1 MSWLIKRCI
10 GTLKPVRPTWASTGL
25 TIESLWLIA
34 PHMDTGMLGTAQGQE
49 LWANNIYQEL
59 WKTKLEVNL
68 KATQQVTIKPVS
80 SQLMT
85 KSRYRFWSGVTI
97 SHLLSMDGINV
108 YARGEWLTVPPHQDI
123 DSTDMKTHNPQRLPP
138 KVQHPAPVPGTER
151 SRAMSNECQRHDSR
165 GNMENAPLR

>member
-1 MSWLIKRCI
+1 
-10 GTLKPVRPTWASTGL
+10 
-25 TIESLWLIA
+25 
-34 PHMDTGMLGTAQGQE
+34 MLVTAQGQE

-97 SHLLSMDGINV
+97 SHLPSMDGINL
-108 YARGEWLTVPPHQDI
+108 YARGE
-123 DSTDMKTHNPQRLPP
+123 
-138 KVQHPAPVPGTER
+138 
-151 SRAMSNECQRHDSR
+151 
-165 GNMENAPLR
+165 